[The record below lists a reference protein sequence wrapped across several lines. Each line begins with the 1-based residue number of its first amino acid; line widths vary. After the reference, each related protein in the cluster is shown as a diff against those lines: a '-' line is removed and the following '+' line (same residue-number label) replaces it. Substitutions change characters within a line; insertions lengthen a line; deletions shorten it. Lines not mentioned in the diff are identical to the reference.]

1 MTLAHRLRRVAAS
14 KSKAVEEEVI
24 NSNSMSVVEV
34 VCIAFKVAV

>member
-1 MTLAHRLRRVAAS
+1 MTLARRLRLVVAS
-14 KSKAVEEEVI
+14 ESKAVVEEVI